1 MSCCCQ
7 TSPVPS
13 SCRVTIT
20 SADIAELLYVQGL
33 DADLCVK
40 FQLLSEAVQLVD
52 CAGNVISID
61 TPIVTCADFR
71 NQLCAAL
78 LTLDEGGDV
87 EFGVTQ
93 LVGNDCQT
101 YVVQET
107 PLVVVDSDCI
117 DLTASGDFGH
127 TLTADIIISP
137 DAGNT
142 VECRA
147 NGLFAGDSTVVVGG
161 DTDCIEV
168 TVVEGPA
175 DTFTVTADPV
185 ISPNTGNQID
195 CIGNG
200 LFVPKAAGLEVLDTA
215 TVDLTLSAGVL
226 HADAIVSPNA
236 GNIITIQPNGLYAA
250 GADDV
255 IINAVDTACLNLDV
269 SEGPASTFTIT
280 GNIIIDPDAD
290 NLLSCN
296 GDGLFSEPPS
306 CDQIVEAFSP
316 AINPAPPEMRF
327 LAEDCSMYTIP
338 QAEAPDCETII
349 AQFTPAGAALAA
361 NGLILGADCKIYEAP
376 GVVVTDT
383 ACINMSVVKGA
394 GHNYSI
400 SAVPTLANT
409 YPGYDADCNSLQCTV
424 LGLTAPPDVAGDVDT
439 VLSSVNIHPS
449 GPSMQGDIYTSETL
463 HLDIV
468 NPSDCRSAVLTTVY
482 RHPACRLDYNTTTGG
497 CAPYRCNIISYRD
510 TNLPGVE
517 VITAPVTESHLFSDS
532 VFEGFGIQ
540 HSETVLVYIVPPS
553 FTGSIELSVVADVSV
568 GCADSLFISNI
579 RLSYTLVTIGA

>member
-7 TSPVPS
+7 TSPVPT

-20 SADIAELLYVQGL
+20 SADIAELLYLQGL
-33 DADLCVK
+33 DADLCTK
-40 FQLLSEAVQLVD
+40 FQLLSDAVQLVD
-52 CAGNVISID
+52 CAGNPISID

-127 TLTADIIISP
+127 TLTADIIVSP

-226 HADAIVSPNA
+226 HADVIISPNA
-236 GNIITIQPNGLYAA
+236 GNIITAQPNGIYAA
-250 GADDV
+250 AADDV

-280 GNIIIDPDAD
+280 GSIIIDPDAD

-306 CDQIVEAFSP
+306 CDQIVEQFTP
-316 AINPAPPEMRF
+316 AINPAPPELRF

-349 AQFTPAGAALAA
+349 AQFTPAGAALVA

-376 GVVVTDT
+376 GVIVTDSS
-383 ACINMSVVKGA
+383 CINMSVTKGA
-394 GHNYSI
+394 GHNYNV
-400 SAVPTLANT
+400 SAAIVLGDAYTG
-409 YPGYDADCNSLQCTV
+409 YPAGCNSLLCV
-424 LGLTAPPDVAGDVDT
+424 GDGLVAPPDVDGDAFLMTHTTLYDGS
-439 VLSSVNIHPS
+439 LII
-449 GPSMQGDIYTSETL
+449 GDIKAGPIRTVT
-463 HLDIV
+463 V
-468 NPSDCRSAVLTTVY
+468 TNPSDCRSAILTVFLETPQINTSGTATNYSMEQDNYVE
-482 RHPACRLDYNTTTGG
+482 YN
-497 CAPYRCNIISYRD
+497 I
-510 TNLPGVE
+510 PGV
-517 VITAPVTESHLFSDS
+517 
-532 VFEGFGIQ
+532 
-540 HSETVLVYIVPPS
+540 IVAGPYTYSTQENTDTIASGTDTP
-553 FTGSIELSVVADVSV
+553 VSV
-568 GCADSLFISNI
+568 TVDTYILAPGDSGTIAVQ
-579 RLSYTLVTIGA
+579 TLVTVNISSFPFTAFLGNPRVSYTIVTI